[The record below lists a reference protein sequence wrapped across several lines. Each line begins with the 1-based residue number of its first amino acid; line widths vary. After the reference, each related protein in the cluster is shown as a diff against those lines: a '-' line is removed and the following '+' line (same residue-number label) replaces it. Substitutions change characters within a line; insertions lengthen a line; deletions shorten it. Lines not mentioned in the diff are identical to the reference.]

1 MGLSPWFASRVP
13 VVEVYSLAITQY
25 RGIIPKQQS
34 NGGKKMLT
42 AAMFTSA
49 TTEVTTM
56 IGLAIAG
63 GMGIYG
69 SIKGVQVG
77 LSMFSRLIA
86 GR

>member
-1 MGLSPWFASRVP
+1 
-13 VVEVYSLAITQY
+13 
-25 RGIIPKQQS
+25 
-34 NGGKKMLT
+34 MLT
-42 AAMFTSA
+42 AAMFTDA
-49 TTEVTTM
+49 TTEVTAM